1 MIDILFYLF
10 EHYLPDACPEPAALA
25 RKLIAAGFEDD
36 DVSQAID
43 WLAGFDA
50 AAAASPALA
59 LSRSV
64 RLYHDSEITR
74 LPAECRGFLAF
85 LEQAEAIDA
94 TARELILERALA
106 LPDEVIA
113 LNKLKGIV
121 LMVVWRQQL
130 PLDALV
136 LEELLED
143 EIDDED
149 ASEQGV
155 PAGRSQFH

>member
-1 MIDILFYLF
+1 MIDILYYLF

-36 DVSQAID
+36 DVTQAID

-59 LSRSV
+59 LSRSA
-64 RLYHDSEITR
+64 RLYHDSEIGR

-149 ASEQGV
+149 AAEQGIQV
-155 PAGRSQFH
+155 GRAQFH

>member
-1 MIDILFYLF
+1 
-10 EHYLPDACPEPAALA
+10 
-25 RKLIAAGFEDD
+25 
-36 DVSQAID
+36 
-43 WLAGFDA
+43 
-50 AAAASPALA
+50 